1 MYQKFQLDLNKEE
14 DQRLYRNKIIKYLH
28 SDSFRCSIPFKT
40 KEQHTV
46 DDEVRYI
53 VSGNV
58 VFNIDNDT
66 FECNTGTLLVIGKGV
81 VNSVEYTGGEQL
93 RVDRFYT
100 NYDESEKNFQEN
112 YI

>member
-1 MYQKFQLDLNKEE
+1 MYQKFQLDLNKIE
-14 DQRLYRNKIIKYLH
+14 DQRLYEEKVKKYVH
-28 SDSFRCSIPFKT
+28 SESFRCKYPFKT
-40 KEQHTV
+40 KELCYV
-46 DDEVRYI
+46 DDEVRYF

-58 VFNIDNDT
+58 MFNVDNDEI
-66 FECNTGTLLVIGKGV
+66 ECSSGTLLVIGKGV
-81 VNSVEYTGGEQL
+81 IHSFEYTGGEQL